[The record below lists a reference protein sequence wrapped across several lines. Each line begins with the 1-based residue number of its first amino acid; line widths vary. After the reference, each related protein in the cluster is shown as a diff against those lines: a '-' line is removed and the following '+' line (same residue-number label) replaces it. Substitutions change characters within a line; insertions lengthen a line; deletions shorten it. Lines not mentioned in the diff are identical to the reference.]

1 LSMTLD
7 GKALAVEAYNKG
19 QDLYY
24 AQRTS
29 DEDIELLSLA
39 FTSRHFWKLAGGNQ
53 QFAIA
58 DWFVSRVFVAL
69 GEASL
74 AVRFA
79 EESLKYSQTNF
90 PQWTIASLHEGAAR
104 AYKCAGDLEQM
115 ASHVKIA
122 EVALDSESNS
132 ADAQVIREQL
142 TEL

>member
-1 LSMTLD
+1 MTVD
-7 GKALAVEAYNKG
+7 ARALAIDAYNKG

-24 AQRTS
+24 SERTPEQ
-29 DEDIELLSLA
+29 DVEMLSLA
-39 FTSRHFWKLAGGNQ
+39 FLSRHYWRIAGGNQ

-79 EESLKYSQTNF
+79 QESLKYSQTNF

-115 ASHVKIA
+115 ASHVKLA
-122 EVALDSESNS
+122 EAALDSESNS

-142 TEL
+142 AEL